1 LTATDGACERFIA
14 RERRS
19 LRQCKEKTEMEM
31 HSKASLYEIH
41 GIVVRR
47 RGRSRPIVRRLVAR
61 ILAFVTIVKR
71 AIEGK
76 LAARRAAA
84 ELADLDDRMLRDLG
98 LSRSEIKKRVRR
110 PW

>member
-1 LTATDGACERFIA
+1 
-14 RERRS
+14 
-19 LRQCKEKTEMEM
+19 MEM

-71 AIEGK
+71 AIEAE
-76 LAARRAAA
+76 LAARQAM
-84 ELADLDDRMLRDLG
+84 ADLAEMDDRMLRDLG
-98 LSRSEIKKRVRR
+98 VSRSEIENRVRR

>member
-1 LTATDGACERFIA
+1 
-14 RERRS
+14 
-19 LRQCKEKTEMEM
+19 M
-31 HSKASLYEIH
+31 HSKVSLYEIH

-47 RGRSRPIVRRLVAR
+47 RGRSRSIVRRLVAR

-71 AIEGK
+71 AIEAE

-98 LSRSEIKKRVRR
+98 LSRSEIENRVRR

>member
-1 LTATDGACERFIA
+1 
-14 RERRS
+14 
-19 LRQCKEKTEMEM
+19 MEM
-31 HSKASLYEIH
+31 HSKVSLYEIH

-71 AIEGK
+71 AIEAE

-84 ELADLDDRMLRDLG
+84 ELAELDDRMLRDLG
-98 LSRSEIKKRVRR
+98 LSRSEIENRVRR

>member
-1 LTATDGACERFIA
+1 
-14 RERRS
+14 
-19 LRQCKEKTEMEM
+19 MEM
-31 HSKASLYEIH
+31 HSRVSLYEIH

-47 RGRSRPIVRRLVAR
+47 RGRSRPIVRRLVVR

-71 AIEGK
+71 AIETE

-98 LSRSEIKKRVRR
+98 LSRSEIEKRVRR

>member
-1 LTATDGACERFIA
+1 
-14 RERRS
+14 
-19 LRQCKEKTEMEM
+19 MEM
-31 HSKASLYEIH
+31 HSKVSLYEIH

-47 RGRSRPIVRRLVAR
+47 RGRSCPIVRRLVAR

-71 AIEGK
+71 AIEAE

>member
-1 LTATDGACERFIA
+1 
-14 RERRS
+14 
-19 LRQCKEKTEMEM
+19 MEM
-31 HSKASLYEIH
+31 HSKVSLYEIH

-71 AIEGK
+71 AIKAE
-76 LAARRAAA
+76 LAARRATA
-84 ELADLDDRMLRDLG
+84 ELAYLDDRMLRDIG
-98 LSRSEIKKRVRR
+98 LSRSEIENRVRR

>member
-1 LTATDGACERFIA
+1 
-14 RERRS
+14 
-19 LRQCKEKTEMEM
+19 M
-31 HSKASLYEIH
+31 HSQASLYEIH
-41 GIVVRR
+41 GLSVVRR
-47 RGRSRPIVRRLVAR
+47 RGRSHPIVRRLVAG

-71 AIEGK
+71 AIEAE

-98 LSRSEIKKRVRR
+98 LSRSEIENRVRR

>member
-1 LTATDGACERFIA
+1 
-14 RERRS
+14 
-19 LRQCKEKTEMEM
+19 MEM

-71 AIEGK
+71 AIEAE

-98 LSRSEIKKRVRR
+98 LSRSEIENRR
-110 PW
+110 LRL

>member
-1 LTATDGACERFIA
+1 
-14 RERRS
+14 
-19 LRQCKEKTEMEM
+19 MEM
-31 HSKASLYEIH
+31 HSKVSLYEIH

-47 RGRSRPIVRRLVAR
+47 RGRSRPIVRHLVAR

-71 AIEGK
+71 AIEAE

-84 ELADLDDRMLRDLG
+84 ELADLDDRMLRDLA
-98 LSRSEIKKRVRR
+98 LSRSEIETRVRR